1 MTKTALKKAARA
13 AKAARQ
19 EKQTA
24 KKPNGVHVPT
34 SIEASKP
41 LIDLEDSLPASAVEE
56 IPAVPN
62 YVDDAA
68 RSILPPIEEPAAVTP
83 LESEVSPPVELVEP
97 TALLDEE
104 PIPQNPLP
112 KPQEVPVK
120 QVVAPPVKQHALPI
134 NQNPPPADAEQVKK
148 RQNILTRTLWTFIMI
163 GVFIGTLLRQLTNRL
178 VI

>member
-24 KKPNGVHVPT
+24 KKPNGVHVAT

-41 LIDLEDSLPASAVEE
+41 LIDLEDSLPASAIEE
-56 IPAVPN
+56 IPIVSN

-68 RSILPPIEEPAAVTP
+68 GSISPPLQEPAAVIP
-83 LESEVSPPVELVEP
+83 LEPEVSPLAEPVEP
-97 TALLDEE
+97 AALLDEE
-104 PIPQNPLP
+104 PIRQNPLP
-112 KPQEVPVK
+112 IPQEAPVK
-120 QVVAPPVKQHALPI
+120 QVVAPPVKQQVLPI
-134 NQNPPPADAEQVKK
+134 NQNPPPTDPEKVKK

-163 GVFIGTLLRQLTNRL
+163 GVFIGTLLVQLTIRL
-178 VI
+178 VT